1 MGGES
6 PIILMRFPGEPA
18 IPGGTPLDQSFMLG
32 DALVANDVVE
42 TASSR
47 GDARDGPSE
56 GYDGFR
62 SGERNS
68 GGEGT
73 GEGPL
78 GLSFG
83 LSLSVLRDC

>member
-1 MGGES
+1 
-6 PIILMRFPGEPA
+6 
-18 IPGGTPLDQSFMLG
+18 MLG
-32 DALVANDVVE
+32 DALVAKEVVE

-47 GDARDGPSE
+47 GDARDGPFEE
-56 GYDGFR
+56 GYEGFS
-62 SGERNS
+62 SGDWKE

-83 LSLSVLRDC
+83 LSLSLLQVC